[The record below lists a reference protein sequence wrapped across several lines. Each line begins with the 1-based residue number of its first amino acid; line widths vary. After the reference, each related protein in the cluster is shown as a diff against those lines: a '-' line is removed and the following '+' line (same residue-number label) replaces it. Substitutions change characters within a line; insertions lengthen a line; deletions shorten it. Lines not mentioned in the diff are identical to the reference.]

1 MHTGAQSRCAP
12 NVWRGAAQRFTPGYL
27 GHQTVVDFAR
37 PVFTISFSESVIDNS
52 YETELKLCGLGHAAG
67 LNWYLKVMKESYTYS
82 FVPWFF
88 SKS

>member
-1 MHTGAQSRCAP
+1 MHKVVVLQMFGAE
-12 NVWRGAAQRFTPGYL
+12 QRRDSPRVYL

-52 YETELKLCGLGHAAG
+52 YEAELKLCGLGHAAG
-67 LNWYLKVMKESYTYS
+67 LKWYLKVMKESHTYS

-88 SKS
+88 LKS